1 MSKIKY
7 KIFSKRKKFKI
18 INWLEKSKTKTLE
31 SLTLFL
37 KDKDVLPPSKEY
49 FDKALKFFNEN
60 KISQEEPEAKE
71 VKKETIPIEVSLPD
85 VKEESVVEK
94 SVVEEPVVEKP
105 RTSRRRR
112 KAKKNE
118 D

>member
-1 MSKIKY
+1 MAKIKF
-7 KIFSKRKKFKI
+7 KIFKNRKKFKI
-18 INWLEKSKTKTLE
+18 LSWLEKSKTRTFESLEAYLE
-31 SLTLFL
+31 SR
-37 KDKDVLPPSKEY
+37 DVSPPAKEY
-49 FDKALKFFNEN
+49 FDKALKFFNES

-85 VKEESVVEK
+85 VKEEPVVEDP
-94 SVVEEPVVEKP
+94 VVENPVVEKP
-105 RTSRRRR
+105 RTTRRRR

>member
-1 MSKIKY
+1 MAKIKF
-7 KIFSKRKKFKI
+7 KIFKNRKKFKI
-18 INWLEKSKTKTLE
+18 LSWLEKSKTKTFESLEAYLE
-31 SLTLFL
+31 SR
-37 KDKDVLPPSKEY
+37 DVSPPAKEY
-49 FDKALKFFNEN
+49 FDKALKFFNES

-85 VKEESVVEK
+85 VKEEP
-94 SVVEEPVVEKP
+94 VVEEPVAEKP
-105 RTSRRRR
+105 RTTRRRR